1 MTALFNPCLALF
13 TVQPH
18 VALFKSHLALFTIQ
32 LCAGVPF
39 RGDDFQVQHCKI
51 HQNVQLN
58 QQRKLQQS
66 RPSEHSQQPSLPVI
80 VTQKEQMKT
89 LYSDVFEGIGCFPGK
104 PYHINLDQ
112 SVTPVQTQCRPVPVH
127 LKEVFKQAINKMLD
141 AGILKPVEKVTPW
154 INSFVLVKGK
164 NPDVSIKLRICLDP
178 TNLNKAVICKPYCSN
193 TPEDIAHC
201 LANVKV
207 ITVTD
212 CSKGFWHEE
221 LDEVSSYLTTFNTEF
236 G

>member
-1 MTALFNPCLALF
+1 M
-13 TVQPH
+13 
-18 VALFKSHLALFTIQ
+18 
-32 LCAGVPF
+32 
-39 RGDDFQVQHCKI
+39 QHRKI

-66 RPSEHSQQPSLPVI
+66 RPCEHSQQPSLPVI
-80 VTQKEQMKT
+80 VTQKEQIKA

-104 PYHINLDQ
+104 PYHINLNQ

-127 LKEVFKQAINKMLD
+127 LKEVFKQEINKMLD

-164 NPDVSIKLRICLDP
+164 NPDGSIKLRICLDP
-178 TNLNKAVICKPYCSN
+178 TNLNKAVIHEPYCSN
-193 TPEDIAHC
+193 TPEDIAHL
-201 LANVKV
+201 LANAKV

-221 LDEVSSYLTTFNTEF
+221 LDEASSYLTTFNTEF